1 MAGASLNR
9 SITEEAARTL
19 GVPRRCL
26 DAWGDRWPITFSRNL
41 APDFT
46 HYLSERPEMSS
57 QDESSQK
64 AKPTRKKS
72 KMEQKEAKK
81 TIKVSDL
88 KPTKD
93 AKGGRK
99 QHRRRQTTVNDWT
112 VNETGAGKW
121 DY

>member
-1 MAGASLNR
+1 MNR
-9 SITEEAARTL
+9 K
-19 GVPRRCL
+19 
-26 DAWGDRWPITFSRNL
+26 PITFPRNL

-57 QDESSQK
+57 QDESSRK
-64 AKPTRKKS
+64 AKPTRKKN
-72 KMEQKEAKK
+72 KMAEKKAKK
-81 TIKVSDL
+81 TIKSRDL

-99 QHRRRQTTVNDWT
+99 HHRRSRTTVNDGT
-112 VNETGAGKW
+112 VNDGAGKW